1 MNIIDTLNSLRN
13 SDIDISIDDKITILA
28 QKVAQIDREPVDVR
42 KTLGNLY
49 GYINI
54 LFDKDVEVRNDLE
67 CLNETVERLIRE
79 VG

>member
-28 QKVAQIDREPVDVR
+28 QKVAQIDRELVDVR